1 MYLDAAEEK
10 MLRAIV
16 HSAVVEAAA
25 GRSFV
30 GEFHKYAI
38 SASCLHV
45 NEQGCAQV
53 DVSIARAGRIL
64 IQMRCPAIPVTDEER
79 RHEESC

>member
-16 HSAVVEAAA
+16 HSAVASAAT

-30 GEFHKYAI
+30 GEFRQYRI
-38 SASCLHV
+38 SSTCLQV
-45 NEQGCAQV
+45 NESGVANVAVRIFDGVGAV
-53 DVSIARAGRIL
+53 DQIL
-64 IQMRCPAIPVTDEER
+64 RGFVLADYHDPA
-79 RHEESC
+79 